1 MKSSRRVARQTY
13 RLREIVDHGSDIV
26 EGVIELFRVGPVA
39 VSKTRVIGRDKA
51 IAIRKPAEERRHHQI
66 VIFAGVFGLLRD

>member
-1 MKSSRRVARQTY
+1 
-13 RLREIVDHGSDIV
+13 
-26 EGVIELFRVGPVA
+26 